1 MLFPGSEEEK
11 CALLLIRLK
20 KTQKP
25 LLFCTLEGLTPLT
38 QLKMAKFFQSF
49 KAIKSL
55 LQNLDLSKL
64 QQLSQKVDLNEMLGV
79 VSKMSEEDLGK
90 MMKMLKSGGGKSREL
105 PEINGDFYELG
116 KTLSPEER
124 EIQLR
129 VRDFMNKEI
138 RPIANEYWNKA
149 EFPHHI
155 IPKMAALNIGGLTYK
170 GYGCPGHSAL
180 LEGFLAMEMAR
191 VDTSISTFFGVQSG
205 LAMGS
210 IYICGS
216 EEQKQQWLPKMQK
229 METLGAFGLTEPE
242 VGSGVAGGLTTT
254 CKKEG
259 EEWIINGQKKWIGNA
274 TFADITIIWARDLG
288 DGQVKGF
295 IVRKDNPGFHPEK
308 MENKMALR
316 TVQNALITM
325 KDCRVPEVDRLQ
337 EAHSFKDT
345 AKVLRMTRAG
355 VAWQAV
361 GCARGAY
368 EAALKYTNDR
378 VQFGRPIASFQL
390 VQDLLVTMLCDLTAM
405 QTMVFRLSQMQDK
418 EELLDEHASLAKV
431 FCTLRMRSI
440 VDQARE
446 LFGGNGILL
455 EYDIARF
462 VADAEAIYSY
472 EGTKEINSLIVGRA
486 ITGHSAFV

>member
-1 MLFPGSEEEK
+1 
-11 CALLLIRLK
+11 
-20 KTQKP
+20 
-25 LLFCTLEGLTPLT
+25 
-38 QLKMAKFFQSF
+38 MAKFLKSF
-49 KAIKSL
+49 SAIKSL
-55 LQNLDLSKL
+55 LKNLDFSKL
-64 QQLSQKVDLNEMLGV
+64 QELSQKVDLNEMMGI
-79 VSKMSEEDLGK
+79 VSGMSEDDLGK
-90 MMKMLKSGGGKSREL
+90 MMRMMKSGRDQKKEI
-105 PEINGDFYELG
+105 PAINGDFYELG
-116 KTLSPEER
+116 KTLTPKER
-124 EIQLR
+124 AIQLQ
-129 VRDFMNKEI
+129 VRDFMNQEI

-155 IPKMAALNIGGLTYK
+155 IPKMAKLNIAGLTYK
-170 GYGCPGHSAL
+170 GYGCPGYSAL

-210 IYICGS
+210 IYLCGS
-216 EEQKQQWLPKMQK
+216 EEQKQEWLPKMQK
-229 METLGAFGLTEPE
+229 MEVMGAFGLTEPE
-242 VGSGVAGGLTTT
+242 VGSGAAGGLTTT
-254 CKKEG
+254 CRRDG
-259 EEWIINGQKKWIGNA
+259 DEWVINGQKKWIGNA
-274 TFADITIIWARDLG
+274 TFSDITIIWARDLG
-288 DGQVKGF
+288 DNQVKGF
-295 IVRKDNPGFHPEK
+295 IVRKGNTGFHPEK

-325 KDCRVPEVDRLQ
+325 KDCKVPEIDRLQ
-337 EAHSFKDT
+337 EANSFRDT

-368 EAALKYTNDR
+368 EAALKYANER

-390 VQDLLVTMLCDLTAM
+390 VQDLLVTMLSDLTAM
-405 QTMVFRLSQMQDK
+405 QTMVFRLSQMQDN